1 MSFLRIILVVAA
13 GLAVVCIVAVLVW
26 LAYTTYLTRLER
38 RLAVRKGFYRDL
50 VAGLATRDRALLE
63 PVLHQARTYK
73 DFEALEAV
81 LEEQARGLTERPDWL
96 LDAYDRLGLVAKYI
110 GRLREAKKWRER
122 AFAAELLGRVG
133 NAAAVPIL
141 LDTVQNTRAEDADVR
156 EIALRALARIAD
168 PRAVVPLAEALKRAE
183 VWLAPRIADI
193 LARHGDM
200 VVEPMIA
207 FLEEP
212 SQHPAR
218 AWAANILGEVR
229 ATRAFPALVRALDD
243 LDDEV
248 RAKAAA
254 SLGKLGDHRA
264 VTYLLDHLLTDPAP
278 FVRARIAGALGQFND
293 TEVIDTLVRALGD
306 PAWWVR
312 MRSVEALEQIG
323 AVSEGPLM
331 LALDDTDPEIRI
343 RAAVALERLG
353 VPNRIIGQIES
364 GTASGEA
371 MEILTKFGLAG
382 ARELLAEQLAHPSP
396 LVRATVISA
405 ILQAGR
411 RDLSNELI
419 HTALEDTEPEIRGA
433 AFEALRTMG
442 IKDAVPAAL
451 DGLGDQD
458 QHVRT
463 SAMQLIGELGEAEV
477 ANMIRP
483 RTADYEPMVRA
494 AAARALGQVQAR
506 DAQPELARLLRDPA
520 PEVRAA
526 AADGVADGG
535 GSWAVPELL
544 KLLVDADGGVRRSA
558 AHALGMVGGPTI
570 LPALTRAFQSA
581 SPDLREVIADAVA
594 RIDIESLPGL
604 LDILMESRD
613 LQARLATVRILSR
626 IQSPK
631 AADLLEIVWRDP
643 EPEVRTLA
651 ADALSQLPGERSVR
665 LLREGLHDPSEEVR
679 ARSVEALAR
688 FGSAE
693 AGPDILNLL
702 KTDPAPRVRERS
714 ALATGLLRV
723 PGGDAALLAACAS
736 DEPLNVRAAAALG
749 IGAYDQ
755 ESIVAQ
761 VLHMVDEEPV
771 REFLRDRLQHDPGFR
786 GIRQRLKEAQQVEL
800 RALGSLNR
808 EQMEASLVEGMRGVL
823 DPRERVRL
831 VSAIRAFEGERSRRA
846 LVYAVRSD
854 PSPDV
859 RAAALSAVAGM
870 LDQEELFLSAR
881 RAVTDPHPAVR
892 RVAVTLF
899 SRMDAQQALPM
910 LIRLLRTEDED
921 PVVLQTVARHAEN
934 AFDTFVDL
942 TLGVVPGSHE
952 GTIIA
957 RVARYI
963 HHPGLPRLLESI
975 GRSSAPQAREE
986 LALLWSHRPELMAED
1001 GLTALSA
1008 DPVPRVRL
1016 AAVLAWGAAKRFD
1029 RLTQFF
1035 HDPDPEVRRR
1045 AALELRGSTDGPDP
1059 SPLLND
1065 PDESVRAGAWSAQ
1078 MLRGQ
1083 RSDLPGNIGRETAA
1097 AALREIVSVEEL
1109 YATVR
1114 TNPDPRRRLSAG
1126 LALALL
1132 DDPVAGEVA
1141 QNDPAPEVRQLV
1153 GRLLGAGGGAA

>member
-1 MSFLRIILVVAA
+1 VTFLDIILVVAA
-13 GLAVVCIVAVLVW
+13 GLGAIGLVAVLVW

-38 RLAVRKGFYRDL
+38 RLAVRKGIYRDL

-63 PVLHQARTYK
+63 PVLHQARTLH
-73 DFEALEAV
+73 DFAALEAV
-81 LEEQARGLTERPDWL
+81 LEEQARGQTERPEWL
-96 LDAYDRLGLVAKYI
+96 LDAYDRLGLVDKYI

-133 NAAAVPIL
+133 NAAAVPTL
-141 LDTVQNTRAEDADVR
+141 LETIQATRAEDADVR

-168 PRAVVPLAEALKRAE
+168 PRAVAPLSEALKKAE

-207 FLEEP
+207 FLEEQ

-254 SLGKLGDHRA
+254 ALGKLGDHRA

-323 AVSEGPLM
+323 PVSEGPLM

-353 VPNRIIGQIES
+353 VPNRIISQIES

-371 MEILTKFGLAG
+371 IEILTKFGLAG
-382 ARELLAEQLAHPSP
+382 ARELLAEQLAHRSAF
-396 LVRATVISA
+396 VRATVISA
-405 ILQAGR
+405 IVQAGR
-411 RDLSNELI
+411 RDLSIELI
-419 HTALEDTEPEIRGA
+419 HTAVHDPDPEIRA
-433 AFEALRTMG
+433 AAYDALRTLG
-442 IKDAVPAAL
+442 VKDAVASAL
-451 DGLGDQD
+451 DGLGDED

-463 SAMQLIGELGEAEV
+463 AAMRLIGELGEAEV
-477 ANMIRP
+477 ASMIRP
-483 RTADYEPMVRA
+483 RTGDFEPMVRA
-494 AAARALGQVQAR
+494 AAARALGQIQAR

-535 GSWAVPELL
+535 GTWAVPELL
-544 KLLVDADGGVRRSA
+544 KLLADSDPHARRSA
-558 AHALGMVGGPTI
+558 AHALGRVGGSSI
-570 LPALTRAFQSA
+570 LPSLVRAFQTGSA
-581 SPDLREVIADAVA
+581 DLREVIADSVA
-594 RIDIESLPGL
+594 RIDLPTLPSL

-626 IQSPK
+626 IQSPGSGGM
-631 AADLLEIVWRDP
+631 LELMWRDTDP
-643 EPEVRTLA
+643 GVRSLA
-651 ADALSQLPGERSVR
+651 VDALVQVGDEKSAQL
-665 LLREGLHDPSEEVR
+665 LQEGLRDPDEEVR
-679 ARSVEALAR
+679 AKSVEALTR
-688 FGSAE
+688 FGTAG
-693 AGPDILNLL
+693 AGPGILELL
-702 KTDPAPRVRERS
+702 RTDPSPRVRERA

-723 PGGDAALLAACAS
+723 PGGDAVLLQACRPE
-736 DEPLNVRAAAALG
+736 EPVNVRAASALG
-749 IGAYDQ
+749 IGAFDQ
-755 ESIVAQ
+755 ASIVAQ
-761 VLHMVDEEPV
+761 VLQMVDDDAV

-786 GIRQRLKEAQQVEL
+786 QIRQRLKEAQQVEL

-823 DPRERVRL
+823 DPRERIRL
-831 VSAIRAFEGERSRRA
+831 VAAIHAFRGERSRRA

-859 RAAALSAVAGM
+859 RAAALAAVADL
-870 LDQEELFLSAR
+870 LDPDELFLSAR

-899 SRMDAQQALPM
+899 ARMDPEQALPM
-910 LIRLLRTEDED
+910 LIRLLRAEDDD
-921 PVVLQTVARHAEN
+921 PVVLQAVARHAEQ
-934 AFDTFVDL
+934 AFHAFVDL
-942 TLGVVPGSHE
+942 TLGAAPGSHE
-952 GTIIA
+952 GIVVA
-957 RVARYI
+957 RVARHI
-963 HHPGLPRLLESI
+963 HHPELPQLLQTI
-975 GRSSAPQAREE
+975 GKSSSPEVREE
-986 LALLWSHRPELMAED
+986 LAVLWRHRPELMAEE

-1008 DPVPRVRL
+1008 DPVPAVRQ
-1016 AAVLAWGAAKRFD
+1016 AAVHAWGAARRYD
-1029 RLTQFF
+1029 QLRQFF
-1035 HDPDPEVRRR
+1035 QDPEPEVRRK
-1045 AALELRGSTDGPDP
+1045 AALELSAAPDGPDP
-1059 SPLLND
+1059 SSLLQD
-1065 PDESVRAGAWSAQ
+1065 PDEGVRAAAWSAQ
-1078 MLRGQ
+1078 MLRG
-1083 RSDLPGNIGRETAA
+1083 RRTDLPPDIGRETVA
-1097 AALREIVSVEEL
+1097 AALKEVVTTEEL
-1109 YATVR
+1109 QTAVR
-1114 TNPDPRRRLSAG
+1114 TSPDPRRRAAAG
-1126 LALALL
+1126 IALALM
-1132 DDPVAGEVA
+1132 DDPLAREVA
-1141 QNDPAPEVRQLV
+1141 QSDPVDTVREQVSRVLDP
-1153 GRLLGAGGGAA
+1153 RSNR

>member
-1 MSFLRIILVVAA
+1 MTFLDIILVVAA
-13 GLAVVCIVAVLVW
+13 GLAVMGVVAVAVW
-26 LAYTTYLTRLER
+26 LIYTTYLTRLER
-38 RLAVRKGFYRDL
+38 RLSVRKGFYRDL

-63 PVLHQARTYK
+63 PVLHQARTLR
-73 DFEALEAV
+73 DFSALEAV
-81 LEEQARGLTERPDWL
+81 LEEQARGQTERPDWL
-96 LDAYDRLGLVAKYI
+96 LDAYDRLGLVTKYI
-110 GRLREAKKWRER
+110 DRLRHAKKWRER

-133 NAAAVPIL
+133 NAAAVPVL
-141 LDTVQNTRAEDADVR
+141 LETIQATRAEDADVR

-168 PRAVVPLAEALKRAE
+168 PRAVGPLSEALKKAE

-200 VVEPMIA
+200 VVEPMIG

-353 VPNRIIGQIES
+353 VPNRIISQIES
-364 GTASGEA
+364 GTASTEA

-382 ARELLAEQLAHPSP
+382 ARELLAEQLAHPSTM
-396 LVRATVISA
+396 VRQTVITA
-405 ILQAGR
+405 IMQAGR
-411 RDLSNELI
+411 RDLAIELI
-419 HTALEDTEPEIRGA
+419 HVATHDAEPEIRA
-433 AFEALRTMG
+433 EAYNALRHLG
-442 IKDAVPAAL
+442 IKDAVPSAL
-451 DGLGDQD
+451 DGLGDAD

-463 SAMQLIGELGEAEV
+463 AAMQLVGELGEAEV
-477 ANMIRP
+477 ASMIRP
-483 RTADYEPMVRA
+483 RTGDYEPMVRA
-494 AAARALGQVQAR
+494 ASARALGQIQAK
-506 DAQPELARLLRDPA
+506 DAQPELARLLKDPV

-544 KLLVDADGGVRRSA
+544 KLLVDSDPHARRSA
-558 AHALGMVGGPTI
+558 AHALGRVGGPPI
-570 LPALTRAFQSA
+570 LPALVRAFQTGSA
-581 SPDLREVIADAVA
+581 DLREVIADAVA
-594 RIDIESLPGL
+594 RIDVNALPAL

-613 LQARLATVRILSR
+613 REARLAIVRILAR
-626 IQSPK
+626 IHSP
-631 AADLLEIVWRDP
+631 ASAGLLEIVWKDEDP
-643 EPEVRTLA
+643 VVRSLA
-651 ADALSQLPGERSVR
+651 VDALVHLGGERSEE
-665 LLREGLHDPSEEVR
+665 LLQQGLNDPDEEVR
-679 ARSVEALAR
+679 AKSVEALSR
-688 FGSAE
+688 FGATR
-693 AGPDILNLL
+693 AGPEILGLL
-702 KTDPAPRVRERS
+702 QGDPSARVRERA

-723 PGGDAALLAACAS
+723 PGGDAALLAACRS
-736 DEPLNVRAAAALG
+736 EEPLNVRAAAALG
-749 IGAYDQ
+749 IGAFDQ

-761 VLHMVDEEPV
+761 VLQMMDEEPV

-786 GIRQRLKEAQQVEL
+786 QIRQRLKEAQQVEL

-831 VSAIRAFEGERSRRA
+831 VSAIQAFKGERSRRA

-854 PSPDV
+854 PSPEV
-859 RAAALSAVAGM
+859 RAAALAAVADL
-870 LDQEELFLSAR
+870 LDPDELFLSAR

-899 SRMDAQQALPM
+899 ARMEPGQALPL
-910 LIRLLRTEDED
+910 LIRLLRAEDD
-921 PVVLQTVARHAEN
+921 DIVVLQAVARHAEQ
-934 AFDTFVDL
+934 AFHAFVDL
-942 TLGVVPGSHE
+942 TMGAAPGSHE
-952 GTIIA
+952 GVVIA
-957 RVARYI
+957 RIARYI
-963 HHPGLPRLLESI
+963 NHPDLPSLLTTI
-975 GRSSAPQAREE
+975 GRSASPEVREE
-986 LALLWSHRPELMAED
+986 LALLWRHRPELVSEES
-1001 GLTALSA
+1001 LRALSM
-1008 DPVPRVRL
+1008 DPVPAVRL
-1016 AAVLAWGAAKRFD
+1016 AAVAAWAAAGQFD
-1029 RLTQFF
+1029 RLASFF
-1035 HDPDPEVRRR
+1035 TDPEADVRRR
-1045 AALELRGSTDGPDP
+1045 AALALASSTQGPDTA
-1059 SPLLND
+1059 PLLRD
-1065 PDESVRAGAWSAQ
+1065 PDEGVRAAAWSAQ
-1078 MLRGQ
+1078 LLRGA
-1083 RSDLPGNIGRETAA
+1083 RIDLPDSFGRETAA
-1097 AALREIVSVEEL
+1097 AALREVAGLEEL
-1109 YATVR
+1109 QTVAR
-1114 TNPDPRRRLSAG
+1114 TSPEARRRIAAG
-1126 LALALL
+1126 IALALM
-1132 DDPVAGEVA
+1132 DDPLAGEVA
-1141 QNDPAPEVRQLV
+1141 RNDPVHEVREAV
-1153 GRLLGAGGGAA
+1153 GAVLEPGREPR